1 MKRIFLILPLLPIL
15 ALVNSCDNGGNNNNN
30 NGEPDFSQKT
40 VEENKQ
46 IVEESGISMVKTMED
61 MKDLQTTDAAV
72 SLGNLLDSS
81 DPFKSESIGTS
92 KVNGLVHAIAGLKRG
107 EGSLHDLFNALK
119 SPAELAD
126 DPQTIQELWDDLV
139 GTYVWNAGAEDWDYT
154 EGGDD
159 VVFMFPA
166 TENGTENNAT
176 LTISGYQGVTVS
188 NPLEDE
194 YDGDLPAALMA
205 DLSVSGTSIM
215 SYSFAAEYNDQGI
228 PSSVASDLT
237 IESYTWSID
246 ITNTDTE
253 VSAMYKMKHN
263 DETILDIGGTGKGL
277 FTQQNIDDNTVTHTD
292 TYTYTDYVWNDE
304 TQTYDEVE
312 VTETDTWDEL
322 EFEEVIKSAEAHFQ
336 LYNIAIKGEVDI
348 KSMVDELRV
357 IYPDNEP
364 EDFND
369 QQAAEDAAAAVN
381 KYASLYALNVE
392 ANEKIAAVEAYVVHD
407 VEGDYEDYW
416 IDFRLVFGD
425 GSPIDVETYFDKG
438 FGDFIAEVNTL
449 IDELNSDY
457 DFGIE
462 HVDY

>member
-15 ALVNSCDNGGNNNNN
+15 ALVNSCDNGNNNN

-46 IVEESGISMVKTMED
+46 IVEESGISMVRTMED

-72 SLGNLLDSS
+72 SLGNLLDNS
-81 DPFKSESIGTS
+81 DPFKSETVGTS
-92 KVNGLVHAIAGLKRG
+92 KVNMLIHAVAGLKQG
-107 EGSLHDLFNALK
+107 EGSLHALFNALK

-126 DPQTIQELWDDLV
+126 DPQTIQEVWDDAV
-139 GTYVWNAGAEDWDYT
+139 GTYEWNAEFEEWDYT
-154 EGGDD
+154 EGGDEI
-159 VVFMFPA
+159 VFLFPA
-166 TENGTENNAT
+166 TENGTENNAN
-176 LTISGYQGVTVS
+176 LTISGYQGVVIS

-194 YDGDLPAALMA
+194 YDGDLPAAVMA
-205 DLSVSGTSIM
+205 DLSADGTTIM

-253 VSAMYKMKHN
+253 VSAMYRMKHN

-277 FTQQNIDDNTVTHTD
+277 FTQENIDNNTVTHTD

-336 LYNIAIKGEVDI
+336 LYNIAIRGEVDI
-348 KSMVDELRV
+348 KSLVDELRT
-357 IYPDNEP
+357 IYPDDEP
-364 EDFND
+364 DNFD
-369 QQAAEDAAAAVN
+369 AKQAAEDAAAAAN
-381 KYASLYALNVE
+381 KYASLYALNVA
-392 ANEKIAAVEAYVVHD
+392 ANEKIAAVEAYAYHD
-407 VEGDYEDYW
+407 TEEDDYW
-416 IDFRLVFGD
+416 VDFRLVFGD
-425 GSPIDVETYFDKG
+425 GSPIDVQTYFENG
-438 FGDFIAEVNTL
+438 FNDFIAEVNTL
-449 IDELNSDY
+449 IDDLNADY
-457 DFGIE
+457 DWGLE
-462 HVDY
+462 HVDYGN